1 MKMKFNIY
9 LFEYAISS
17 LLREKAKNIFIF
29 IVLTLV
35 IFLLSS
41 VFFISHSLKYEL
53 DLTLNELPQI
63 TVQKIKAGRSYE
75 IESERLNE
83 IMDINGVEN
92 AYGRIWGYYFFK
104 NGGVN
109 FTLIG
114 IDEFDENYKNS
125 LEKISENFNDRLF
138 DSSASMVVGVGVK
151 RVMQENY
158 YEKYFNFIK
167 PNGELKKV
175 YIAGEFNSISEL
187 ESNDVIVMSNDN
199 IREVFDLK
207 NDTFTDIV
215 VKVAN
220 PKEIATVVGK
230 IQQLYPDTRVISKN
244 DLSVSYQN
252 IFDYKSGVF
261 LALFLVSLFTFFIII
276 YDKLSGLSSERKK
289 EIGVLKAIGWSV
301 NDVLKAKFYEGFILS
316 FFAYIVG
323 VSIALFFV
331 FILNAPLLRF
341 IFEGYSVLKTSF
353 SLVFVLDMQTLFLVF
368 FLSVPIFIAATI
380 IPSWKI
386 ATLDADEVMR

>member
-1 MKMKFNIY
+1 
-9 LFEYAISS
+9 
-17 LLREKAKNIFIF
+17 
-29 IVLTLV
+29 
-35 IFLLSS
+35 
-41 VFFISHSLKYEL
+41 
-53 DLTLNELPQI
+53 
-63 TVQKIKAGRSYE
+63 
-75 IESERLNE
+75 
-83 IMDINGVEN
+83 
-92 AYGRIWGYYFFK
+92 
-104 NGGVN
+104 
-109 FTLIG
+109 
-114 IDEFDENYKNS
+114 
-125 LEKISENFNDRLF
+125 
-138 DSSASMVVGVGVK
+138 
-151 RVMQENY
+151 
-158 YEKYFNFIK
+158 
-167 PNGELKKV
+167 
-175 YIAGEFNSISEL
+175 
-187 ESNDVIVMSNDN
+187 MSNDN

-353 SLVFVLDMQTLFLVF
+353 NLVFVLDMQTLFLVF